1 MFIFKKN
8 KVAQGYSVV
17 PVISSLS
24 RIIKLNELLNKTTC
38 TGIYSKRFLFVTT
51 FSENI
56 TNKYFNSHFEQEK
69 KNLTKL
75 DFYQISMKFN

>member
-38 TGIYSKRFLFVTT
+38 TGVSIRK
-51 FSENI
+51 
-56 TNKYFNSHFEQEK
+56 
-69 KNLTKL
+69 
-75 DFYQISMKFN
+75 DFYLLLLFLKILRTNILTHILNKKKKT